1 MKRILLAIFGLTLAS
16 SAALTGCSSSG
27 GGDTATPTASP
38 SASPTESPK

>member
-16 SAALTGCSSSG
+16 SAALTGCSSSSG

-38 SASPTESPK
+38 TESPK